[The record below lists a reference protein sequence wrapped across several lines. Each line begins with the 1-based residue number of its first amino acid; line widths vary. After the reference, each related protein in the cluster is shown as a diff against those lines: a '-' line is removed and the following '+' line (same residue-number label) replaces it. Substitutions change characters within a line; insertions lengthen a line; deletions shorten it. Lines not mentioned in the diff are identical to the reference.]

1 MEKLAPRLSEYLELY
16 QLKAGVF
23 GRPRLVGWEKTQL
36 FGGDSMIPHDF
47 PHDFPGWVGVG
58 QKIFPLVGL
67 LSDFW
72 EVGERIFSPPKKH
85 LSPPKWGFWWGFD

>member
-1 MEKLAPRLSEYLELY
+1 
-16 QLKAGVF
+16 
-23 GRPRLVGWEKTQL
+23 
-36 FGGDSMIPHDF
+36 MIPHDF

-85 LSPPKWGFWWGFD
+85 LSPPKWGFWWGFDQAFLRLGLKHEPCVSFLNKQYGKTKCKNNNIYI